1 MSKRPS
7 RGDIQS
13 DVSGKNG
20 TGTTGQDLRE
30 QREALGMQLG
40 DIAETLCIRLDF
52 LQALEAGDYDSLP
65 GSAYA
70 VGFVRSYARH
80 LGMDGDKMAW
90 QFKVEV
96 SGETPTA
103 KLDFLTPLQES
114 RIPRGAIVLVTV
126 LLAVTIYGVWYYM
139 NARDLTF
146 ADIIPDVPLQ
156 FGRTAQAP
164 APVAGT
170 SVPAKSA
177 IADSS
182 APGLAQK
189 GAIASPEGRGPGDG
203 APSGAAAS
211 GDAPPPKAAMDAQAT
226 VPPAPATSP
235 PAIATP
241 APTAPPAVAPPAP
254 AAPPSPVAEPEP
266 ATVVIGE
273 TPQPAAVDAGAPPS
287 SSVEAAA
294 VPSPAPTE
302 AAPATV
308 SPRIEI
314 RAKADSW
321 VQVRTAGGA
330 LLMTRIVS
338 QGTSFVV
345 PPQDG
350 LKLTTGNAGGLEIL
364 VDGVVVPTIGPF
376 GAVRRDV
383 ALDPER
389 LKAGTAVAP

>member
-1 MSKRPS
+1 MTKRPS
-7 RGDIQS
+7 RGDIQP
-13 DVSGKNG
+13 DVSGNDG
-20 TGTTGQDLRE
+20 AGTTGQDLRE
-30 QREALGMQLG
+30 QREALGLQLG

-52 LQALEAGDYDSLP
+52 LKALEAGDYDALP

-80 LGMDGDKMAW
+80 LGMDSDKMAW

-164 APVAGT
+164 APVAST
-170 SVPAKSA
+170 SVPAKGA
-177 IADSS
+177 LADPS
-182 APGLAQK
+182 APESSQK
-189 GAIASPEGRGPGDG
+189 GDTVSPEEGGAGDG
-203 APSGAAAS
+203 AASGPAAS
-211 GDAPPPKAAMDAQAT
+211 GASPPAREAIDAQKV
-226 VPPAPATSP
+226 VPPAPATP
-235 PAIATP
+235 PPVVATP
-241 APTAPPAVAPPAP
+241 APTAPPSPVAAPAPVAGAAAETAAPAAADAGVAPPAP
-254 AAPPSPVAEPEP
+254 A
-266 ATVVIGE
+266 
-273 TPQPAAVDAGAPPS
+273 
-287 SSVEAAA
+287 VEAAA
-294 VPSPAPTE
+294 VPSPAPVE
-302 AAPATV
+302 AAPPKV

-321 VQVRTAGGA
+321 IQVRTAGGT

-364 VDGVVVPTIGPF
+364 VDGVVVPAIGPF

-383 ALDPER
+383 PLDPER
-389 LKAGTAVAP
+389 LKAGTAVAR